1 MTANTIKTAAN
12 KPAANKPAKAVAKKT
27 TVNHA
32 ATVQQ
37 NLIAAITTRANQVA
51 EEERINNTQYKGTPK
66 SVKYVNEAKSLMG
79 ENAKIAIQKMLDMG
93 ATFDSIIKALESE
106 NQKIASADYLA
117 IYALQKITK
126 AVFAITANSSRDFDS
141 YSPSI
146 LRNLVKLQKL
156 DNDSMRAC
164 LNETLARDA
173 RAKGCAV
180 TAYKS
185 VAASTASTQ
194 ASSTREMLR
203 YLNICTVR
211 KNAHNDVTV
220 FADNAIADK
229 VKTMFE

>member
-1 MTANTIKTAAN
+1 MNAKTI
-12 KPAANKPAKAVAKKT
+12 KPAAAKKPAAS
-27 TVNHA
+27 HA
-32 ATVQQ
+32 AIVQQ
-37 NLIAAITTRANQVA
+37 KLIAAITTRANQIA
-51 EEERINNTQYKGTPK
+51 REEEINNTQYKGTPK
-66 SVKYVNEAKSLMG
+66 SVKYMNEAKSLIG
-79 ENAKIAIQKMLDMG
+79 ESAKIAIEKMLDMG
-93 ATFDSIIKALESE
+93 ATFDSIIKALENE
-106 NQKIASADYLA
+106 NQKIASAEYLA

-126 AVFAITANSSRDFDS
+126 AIFAITANSSRDFDS

-164 LNETLARDA
+164 LNEALARDA
-173 RAKGCAV
+173 RVRGCAV
-180 TAYKS
+180 TAHKS

-220 FADNAIADK
+220 FADNKLADK
-229 VKTMFE
+229 VKTLFV